1 MAFAANDIISGD
13 YNDVNNNIDFN
24 ENVILIRRM
33 LSPMN
38 DRPHHAFTDLS
49 LGLSVDNVGSQG
61 FFLNPTWL
69 AEFTLKIRLFRSL
82 SGW

>member
-1 MAFAANDIISGD
+1 MNPPIVYGICSYNDIISGD

-24 ENVILIRRM
+24 ENVILISIM

-49 LGLSVDNVGSQG
+49 LDLSVDNVSRG
-61 FFLNPTWL
+61 
-69 AEFTLKIRLFRSL
+69 LKDFS
-82 SGW
+82 